1 MKINRAFSKQEM
13 IFLFGYFIL
22 TYSYFVNIFD
32 AQNDTDNSAHFVH
45 SKITQFLYERVEYL
59 FSKFSVHLGSFE
71 GHSERFRV
79 SRRQILWQQHLLE
92 NVTFIKIT
100 FSLLMDTNYKYSTFK
115 QILDLR
121 STLRSIS
128 FLLLRTLQDQIN
140 IQDPTHGLAI
150 SYTGWILFYLIW
162 LSRRCQIINSFFFLH

>member
-1 MKINRAFSKQEM
+1 MNVQNIYSQTFVP
-13 IFLFGYFIL
+13 FGVIG
-22 TYSYFVNIFD
+22 
-32 AQNDTDNSAHFVH
+32 
-45 SKITQFLYERVEYL
+45 
-59 FSKFSVHLGSFE
+59 GSFRE
-71 GHSERFRV
+71 VWGQPRSNLVEM
-79 SRRQILWQQHLLE
+79 LLLE
-92 NVTFIKIT
+92 NVTFNKIT

-150 SYTGWILFYLIW
+150 GHTGWILFFLIW
-162 LSRRCQIINSFFFLH
+162 LSRRCQIINSDWAIRILTMLKHC